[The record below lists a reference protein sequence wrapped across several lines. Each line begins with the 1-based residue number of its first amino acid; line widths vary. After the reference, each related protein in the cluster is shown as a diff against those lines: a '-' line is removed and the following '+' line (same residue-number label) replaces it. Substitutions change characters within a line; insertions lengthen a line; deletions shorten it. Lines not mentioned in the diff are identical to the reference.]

1 MGKGDHCA
9 VYGCNND
16 RRYPEKQKIL
26 SHVGMLRFYSPL
38 SKKDKLMWGKNDQ
51 QEGF

>member
-16 RRYPEKQKIL
+16 RRYPERY
-26 SHVGMLRFYSPL
+26 LRSFIVKFSFYTRSQRVIAL
-38 SKKDKLMWGKNDQ
+38 GK
-51 QEGF
+51 